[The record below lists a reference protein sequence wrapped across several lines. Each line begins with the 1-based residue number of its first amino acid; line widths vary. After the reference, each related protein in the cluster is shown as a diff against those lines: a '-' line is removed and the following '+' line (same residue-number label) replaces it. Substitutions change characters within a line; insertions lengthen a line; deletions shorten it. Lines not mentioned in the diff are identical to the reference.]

1 MIVGSGFSLTSVK
14 PEPGPSRHI
23 VVVSTHLDD
32 GVLSLGAGMSAWAQA
47 GARVELLT
55 ALACDPDSTASA
67 GGWDSRAGHAT
78 EGESARAR
86 REEDRRACA
95 RLGVAPRWLPFG
107 SVDYERHG
115 SDDDVGNAVAGVVQ
129 GADEVLLPGF
139 PLAHPDHAWLARVL
153 GAREL
158 GALRT
163 GIYIEHPYSGRVG
176 GDPGE
181 SYRSLG
187 AGQRHRLAKWR
198 AIREYRSQLPLL
210 GLSRGLTRGP
220 LAVALAGEAVAWTD
234 L

>member
-1 MIVGSGFSLTSVK
+1 
-14 PEPGPSRHI
+14 
-23 VVVSTHLDD
+23 
-32 GVLSLGAGMSAWAQA
+32 VLSLGAAMSAWAQE

-55 ALACDPDSTASA
+55 VLACDPDSTASA
-67 GGWDSRAGHAT
+67 GGWDTRAGHAT

-86 REEDRRACA
+86 RDEDRRACE
-95 RLGVAPRWLPFG
+95 RLGVTPRWLPFG

-115 SDDDVGNAVAGVVQ
+115 SNDDVGDAVAEVVQ

-139 PLAHPDHAWLARVL
+139 PLTHPDHAWLARVL

-158 GALRT
+158 GALQA
-163 GIYIEHPYSGRVG
+163 GLYVEHPYAGRDG
-176 GDPGE
+176 SDPGE

-187 AGQRHRLAKWR
+187 TGARHRLAKWR

-210 GLSRGLTRGP
+210 GMSRSLKRGP
-220 LAVALAGEAVAWTD
+220 LAGALTREAVAWTD